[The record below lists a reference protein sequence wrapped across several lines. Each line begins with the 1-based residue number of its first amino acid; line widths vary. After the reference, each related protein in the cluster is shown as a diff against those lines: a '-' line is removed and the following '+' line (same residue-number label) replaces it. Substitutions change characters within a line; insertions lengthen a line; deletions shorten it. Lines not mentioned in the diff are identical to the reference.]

1 MIHHRPTILGALLG
15 ALLVTIAILA
25 LSARA
30 HAQPPAAGPDPV
42 VLADHAPPLQLA
54 APAPADPPAKRP
66 GLVARALEAAGP
78 VGRLALGGI
87 LCLVAAEVLARL
99 RRKSGRLRRG
109 LVGNGAAAVYAALIA
124 FGGVL
129 ALGGSISSGLVA
141 VGGATF
147 AGLGL
152 ARDPETARL
161 PVDPGADAEVPT

>member
-1 MIHHRPTILGALLG
+1 MIHHRPTILGALIG
-15 ALLVTIAILA
+15 ALLVTLAILA

-30 HAQPPAAGPDPV
+30 HAQPLDAGHDPV
-42 VLADHAPPLQLA
+42 VLADHAAPL
-54 APAPADPPAKRP
+54 PALTLPDEPPPAKRP

-87 LCLVAAEVLARL
+87 MCLVAAEFLARL
-99 RRKSGRLRRG
+99 RKRSGRLRRG
-109 LVGNGAAAVYAALIA
+109 LVGNAAAAVYGALIA

-129 ALGGSISSGLVA
+129 ALGGSVSAGLVA

-152 ARDPETARL
+152 ARDPETARM
-161 PVDPGADAEVPT
+161 PAAPGEDVPT